1 MILISL
7 KSKKLTKEIAKLVEK
22 SGLEVKSVD
31 PLSSNILSAL
41 YEESYLAI
49 IVDVNIPA
57 IPSAAQKDL
66 LTNIASKIPVILID
80 DKGAPELTS
89 DRYAYSSAITV
100 LDSSKPEEIMSTI
113 DTIVHGTDNLRSR
126 VSTIPVYNS
135 LIPINMIQK
144 FGGLGI
150 LTIDASSFVKISTN
164 YGSVVYQKMQEI
176 LEDILFQLWG
186 TEGSFRKK

>member
-1 MILISL
+1 M
-7 KSKKLTKEIAKLVEK
+7 
-22 SGLEVKSVD
+22 
-31 PLSSNILSAL
+31 

-66 LTNIASKIPVILID
+66 LTNIASKIPVVLID

-126 VSTIPVYNS
+126 VSRYQYI
-135 LIPINMIQK
+135 
-144 FGGLGI
+144 I
-150 LTIDASSFVKISTN
+150 LL
-164 YGSVVYQKMQEI
+164 Y
-176 LEDILFQLWG
+176 L
-186 TEGSFRKK
+186 